1 MYRHSMAIDT
11 TTIKYVNG
19 LIGVYGLKAI
29 TTVARA
35 VWPLEGRPY
44 PTPGYE
50 YVPANPREKDIEL
63 S

>member
-1 MYRHSMAIDT
+1 MALDT
-11 TTIKYVNG
+11 STIKRVNG
-19 LIGVYGLKAI
+19 ILGVYSLKAI

-35 VWPLEGRPY
+35 IRPLQERPY

-50 YVPANPREKDIEL
+50 YVPANPGEKDIEL

>member
-1 MYRHSMAIDT
+1 MAIDT
-11 TTIKYVNG
+11 ETIKSVTG
-19 LIGVYGLKAI
+19 ALGVYGLKAI

-35 VWPLEGRPY
+35 LWPVEGRPY

-50 YVPANPREKDIEL
+50 YVPANPREKDIEV

>member
-1 MYRHSMAIDT
+1 MAIDSSIAKHVIGT
-11 TTIKYVNG
+11 
-19 LIGVYGLKAI
+19 LGVYSLKVA
-29 TTVARA
+29 TTLARA
-35 VWPLEGRPY
+35 IWPLEQRPY